1 MVGSK
6 TVSCKHTWTFIHLFI
21 WYLFPHSYDT
31 LSNKLTLC
39 LLWPR
44 RASLVD
50 FIHKTAIISYYKR
63 KGGQRERE
71 REGWNVKHAYLIID
85 MQGKCDGDTWAMHKW
100 LLGLTVLDLKIFLCQ
115 FRTPDSAKVLHAWI
129 LWLLWESKNLSW
141 CRLLIRLS
149 QANVVEGVKMENQ
162 IN

>member
-1 MVGSK
+1 MIP
-6 TVSCKHTWTFIHLFI
+6 FPPFI
-21 WYLFPHSYDT
+21 WYPFKQANSMSFMAAESFPCWLYSQNCHHII
-31 LSNKLTLC
+31 LQKK
-39 LLWPR
+39 R
-44 RASLVD
+44 R
-50 FIHKTAIISYYKR
+50 TE
-63 KGGQRERE
+63 RERE